1 MYKVKE
7 AGHAACLECGDPI
20 EYGRS
25 DKKFCCEACKNR
37 WHNREAS
44 SSRKFRQKVS
54 SSLEK
59 NYFIL
64 DSVRR
69 TTLKTILVSDLET
82 MGFRPGYFTS
92 YSKGRNAEVFMCY
105 DLKYV
110 VRNGSVISISK
121 VSFASSREPLTD
133 CTD

>member
-37 WHNREAS
+37 WHNREVS